1 MIKIS
6 NLNAKYGYVNALKGI
21 DIVVKKGQIVTLL
34 GANGAGKTTT
44 LRCIL
49 GLLETYSGEILF
61 KGENII
67 GKKVEDIVKGGIMS
81 SPEGRNVFGSLSV
94 KENLLA
100 GAYTIKSKQQT
111 LDNLNKV
118 YEYFPILLERKNQMA
133 GTLSGGEQQMLS
145 IGRALMGS
153 PEILLLDEPSLG
165 LAPLIVRDIFKIIQE
180 INKEGTTVLLV
191 EQNAMQALK
200 ISDYAYVLETGKI
213 VHEGNSK
220 ELIEDDKIKN
230 AYLGGN

>member
-165 LAPLIVRDIFKIIQE
+165 LAPLIVRDIFRIIQE

>member
-6 NLNAKYGYVNALKGI
+6 NLNAKYGYINALKGI
-21 DIVVKKGQIVTLL
+21 DIEVKKGQIVTLL

-61 KGENII
+61 KGENIS

-81 SPEGRNVFGSLSV
+81 SPEGRNVFETLSV

-100 GAYTIKSKQQT
+100 GAFTIKSKKQM
-111 LDNLNKV
+111 LDNLRKV

-153 PEILLLDEPSLG
+153 PEVLLLDEPSLG
-165 LAPLIVRDIFKIIQE
+165 LAPLIVKDIFRIIQE
-180 INKEGTTVLLV
+180 ISKEGTTVLLV

-213 VHEGNSK
+213 VHEGNAK